1 MNQNFTVKFAHYIL
15 VLLFKKIHKETNPTT
30 KILHSSY
37 SSLTQHNL
45 VIRTVQYK
53 RQVQAEDITSHNF

>member
-15 VLLFKKIHKETNPTT
+15 IILLKKFT
-30 KILHSSY
+30 KKQIQQQKYCSSY